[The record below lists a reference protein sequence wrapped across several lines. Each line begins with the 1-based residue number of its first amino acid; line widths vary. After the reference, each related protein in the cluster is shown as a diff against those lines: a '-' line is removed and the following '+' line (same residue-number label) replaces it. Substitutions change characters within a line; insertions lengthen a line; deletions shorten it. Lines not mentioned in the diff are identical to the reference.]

1 MPHKS
6 VIESMTVIEVMMEML
21 LLLLCI
27 LPTFTNSL
35 DNTVNGKLKIEY
47 F

>member
-6 VIESMTVIEVMMEML
+6 VIEVMTEML

-27 LPTFTNSL
+27 LLTFTNSL
-35 DNTVNGKLKIEY
+35 DNTVNGKLKIDY